1 VDSPDRPGEEKA
13 ADAGVVWKIS
23 VVERDPRRPPWFVV
37 GGAPRID
44 IRTSATEAKAD
55 ESELRARAR
64 IAQNPGMLL
73 EAPRIEGRLIRRY
86 KRFLADVELPDGS
99 IVTAHCPNTGGL
111 IGCQD
116 EGSRVWLR
124 DSMDPKRKLR
134 FTWQAIEIGET
145 WVNVDT
151 NLPNRVVH
159 DAVAS
164 GQIPALR
171 GYDSVRREVKYGKNS
186 RIDLKLEAQDKPPC
200 FVEVKST
207 TLVEG
212 RRALFPDAVTER
224 GKKHLEE
231 LMGVVRAGERAVQFF
246 FVNRDD
252 VTGFRPAD
260 AIDPAYCETLRR
272 AAEAGVEVMAW
283 CAHVAP
289 DDVQLVRKLRVD
301 LSARKE

>member
-1 VDSPDRPGEEKA
+1 
-13 ADAGVVWKIS
+13 
-23 VVERDPRRPPWFVV
+23 
-37 GGAPRID
+37 
-44 IRTSATEAKAD
+44 
-55 ESELRARAR
+55 
-64 IAQNPGMLL
+64 MLL

-86 KRFLADVELPDGS
+86 KRFLADVELEDGS
-99 IVTAHCPNTGGL
+99 VITAHCPNTGGL

-116 EGSRVWLR
+116 AGSRVWLR
-124 DSMDPKRKLR
+124 DSQNEKRKLR

-151 NLPNRVVH
+151 NLPNRVVA
-159 DAVAS
+159 DAVTN
-164 GQIPALR
+164 GQIPGLR
-171 GYDSVRREVKYGKNS
+171 GYDSLRREVKYGKNS
-186 RIDLKLEAQDKPPC
+186 RIDLKLEAEDKPPC

-231 LMGVVRAGERAVQFF
+231 LMGVVHAGERAVQFF

-252 VTGFRPAD
+252 VASFGPAD

-283 CAHVAP
+283 STRVTES
-289 DDVQLVRKLRVD
+289 DVRLARKLRLD
-301 LSARKE
+301 LSPPRARRKKA